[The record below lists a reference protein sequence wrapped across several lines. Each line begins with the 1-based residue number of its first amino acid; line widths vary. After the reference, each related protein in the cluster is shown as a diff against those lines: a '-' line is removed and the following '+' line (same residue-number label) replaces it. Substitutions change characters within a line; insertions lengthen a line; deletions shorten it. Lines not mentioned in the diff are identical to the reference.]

1 MASTLLPSRIEIN
14 TKIGMSKQHR
24 LKEKVD
30 ISMGLPIYILIQE
43 FRLPQYISSVF
54 KKTVRNNTYLYYGR
68 TMQIKML
75 SAYILCKTWSCNSY
89 MKYMW
94 CVQCN

>member
-1 MASTLLPSRIEIN
+1 
-14 TKIGMSKQHR
+14 MSKQHH

-54 KKTVRNNTYLYYGR
+54 KKTARNNTYLYCGR

-94 CVQCN
+94 CVQCNIVNLHVFGRVE